1 MTLKQST
8 LIIISFFPLSALA
21 QTNQDSISNN
31 RRWNFHYQ
39 STIITQAHPAFHAG
53 YSGNNSLKSGDE
65 SNTSISST
73 LFFGAKMWKGAA
85 VYFDP
90 ELSGGSAFSKTTGV
104 AGFPNGEVY
113 RVSNAAPQIY
123 IARLYLRQI
132 IPLSTETTNIDDA
145 INQLPGKMPTPS
157 LSLTAGKYR
166 MMDFFDNN
174 RFSHDP
180 RSQFYNWALMGNGAW
195 DYPANTRGYTYGLTF
210 EVVKP
215 EWALRY

>member
-90 ELSGGSAFSKTTGV
+90 ELSGGSGFSKTTGV

-113 RVSNAAPQIY
+113 RVSNAAPKVY
-123 IARLYLRQI
+123 VARLFLKQVFSLDDEFENVTDDLNQI
-132 IPLSTETTNIDDA
+132 ATRKPTSYFA
-145 INQLPGKMPTPS
+145 IY
-157 LSLTAGKYR
+157 AGKYSV
-166 MMDFFDNN
+166 MDYFDNN
-174 RFSHDP
+174 KYSHDP
-180 RSQFYNWALMGNGAW
+180 RTQFYNWALMGNGAW
-195 DYPANTRGYTYGLTF
+195 DYQIGR
-210 EVVKP
+210 
-215 EWALRY
+215 